1 MDDLYDDLTKRIRFS
16 TRGLSLL
23 TNDIRL
29 VLDEEREALSRVNAL
44 VAEWSIEDRRR
55 R

>member
-1 MDDLYDDLTKRIRFS
+1 MDLYDDLTRRMRYN

-23 TNDIRL
+23 TNDILL
-29 VLDEEREALSRVNAL
+29 VLDEERDALDHVNRL
-44 VAEWSIEDRRR
+44 VESWSIEDRRR

>member
-1 MDDLYDDLTKRIRFS
+1 MNVYDDLVQRMRTN

-23 TNDIRL
+23 TNDILTVLPEERDALDHVNRL
-29 VLDEEREALSRVNAL
+29 VES
-44 VAEWSIEDRRR
+44 WSIEDRRR